1 MITDGIRWHD
11 YEKISN
17 TTSHLL
23 HVFIKKKKLQLTRWN
38 APINYAAST
47 PLSAKACSF
56 LTCTQAK
63 DGKNV
68 HPWFSISTS

>member
-1 MITDGIRWHD
+1 MITDGIRWHE
-11 YEKISN
+11 YEKISK
-17 TTSHLL
+17 TKQILL
-23 HVFIKKKKLQLTRWN
+23 HVFIKKKLQLTRWN

>member
-1 MITDGIRWHD
+1 MELDDMTMKRFLKQLAICYTF
-11 YEKISN
+11 
-17 TTSHLL
+17 LL
-23 HVFIKKKKLQLTRWN
+23 KKKLQLIRWN

-47 PLSAKACSF
+47 PLSAKACSS

-68 HPWFSISTS
+68 HPWFSVSTS

>member
-1 MITDGIRWHD
+1 MELDNMTMKRFLKQLAICYTF
-11 YEKISN
+11 S
-17 TTSHLL
+17 L
-23 HVFIKKKKLQLTRWN
+23 KKKKLQLTRWN

-56 LTCTQAK
+56 LTYTQAK